1 MARRSKQ
8 SDPEKIRREVIEL
21 LVNFENRLARGD
33 LRQKVIALI
42 PIRNLLNDLGS
53 SLIPAEIASSARDR
67 ILAYLQ
73 RYPLTVID
81 GQELAVVAGISEYAR
96 RVRELRREFG
106 WSVATGVTLSEM
118 LEAGEG
124 LSSDLSDLKPDHYVL
139 LSVEQDRDAALRW
152 NVANEIRKRKGLSVR
167 DRILEFFKAN
177 VERPVTNEELRYV
190 AGDKTEWARRVR
202 ELRTEFG
209 WQIVTQNTGNPEL
222 PVGSYVLQTLE
233 QLPEHD
239 RHIPDEVKA
248 RVLERDGFACVTCN
262 WSYAKRIPSD
272 PRQRLEFHH
281 KQHHAKK
288 GANDDANL
296 ITLCNVC
303 HDKEHRKRG

>member
-1 MARRSKQ
+1 MARRSRQ
-8 SDPEKIRREVIEL
+8 SDPEKIRKEVIDL
-21 LVNFENRLARGD
+21 LSNFESRLAKGD

-106 WSVATGVTLSEM
+106 WSVATGVTLAEM
-118 LEAGEG
+118 HEAGDG
-124 LSSDLSDLKPDHYVL
+124 LIPDLGDLKPDHYVL
-139 LSVEQDRDAALRW
+139 LSGDQDRDAALRW

-209 WQIVTQNTGNPEL
+209 WQIVTKNTGNPDL

-239 RHIPDEVKA
+239 RHIPDEVRA
-248 RVLERDGFACVTCN
+248 RVLERDGSACVNCKWT
-262 WSYAKRIPSD
+262 YAKRIPGD
-272 PRQRLEFHH
+272 PRQRLELHH
-281 KQHHAKK
+281 KQHHAKG

-303 HDKEHRKRG
+303 HDKEHRKGG

>member
-8 SDPEKIRREVIEL
+8 SDPEQIRKEVIEL
-21 LVNFENRLARGD
+21 LTNFESRLARGD

-42 PIRNLLNDLGS
+42 PIRNLLHDLGS
-53 SLIPAEIASSARDR
+53 SLIPVEIASSARDR

-106 WSVATGVTLSEM
+106 WSVATGVTLAEM
-118 LEAGEG
+118 LDAGEG
-124 LSSDLSDLKPDHYVL
+124 LSPDLNNLKPDHYVL
-139 LSVEQDRDAALRW
+139 LSAVQDRDAALRW

-167 DRILEFFKAN
+167 DRILEFFRAN

-209 WQIVTQNTGNPEL
+209 WQIVTQNTGNPDL
-222 PVGSYVLQTLE
+222 PVGSYLLQTLE

-248 RVLERDGFACVTCN
+248 RVLERDGFACVNCK

-281 KQHHAKK
+281 KQHHAMK